1 MDTPRFM
8 AALHDLFELDSGSIS
23 TSAVLQNIDGWN
35 SLTFIGLIAM
45 IDDEF
50 GVTLPPT
57 TILKCQTVADLID
70 AVAAE
75 TSPIKMAA

>member
-8 AALHDLFELDSGSIS
+8 TALHDLFELDAGSIS

-50 GVTLPPT
+50 GATLPPT
-57 TILKCQTVADLID
+57 TILKCRTVADLID
-70 AVAAE
+70 VVAAE

>member
-8 AALHDLFELDSGSIS
+8 TALHELFELDAGSIS
-23 TSAVLQNIDGWN
+23 PSAVLQNIDGWN

-50 GVTLPPT
+50 GATLPPT
-57 TILKCQTVADLID
+57 TILKCRTVAELID